1 MLLPEKYEIPSI
13 VDLGEII
20 GEAGHS
26 CSAGCQTGS

>member
-1 MLLPEKYEIPSI
+1 MLIQEYEKPQI

-26 CSAGCQTGS
+26 CAAGCQTGS